1 MYKCTNSNHFYFL
14 SFSANRRARKAIFI
28 AFSLICLNGLQGFVI
43 LVTYVTEIFSS
54 TNPNI
59 SPIDS
64 SIIITIILIISNV
77 IFLNS
82 VDRAGRRTLY
92 IYSSVATAIGLIL
105 FAAYLYYLTDN
116 HTFDW
121 VPIVCLSYVLFVSS
135 LGMNPVPLLVVVEI
149 FPKKVSQ
156 DRKSGNDTTIIKLFP
171 QIKHYGYSSCVTLV
185 LVNTFIMLEN
195 YPPMKKHIGLFGWVL
210 FFAVASLCNAL
221 FGMLFVPETKGKS
234 HESIMQLL
242 D

>member
-1 MYKCTNSNHFYFL
+1 MQLCTIEFQIQITFY

-28 AFSLICLNGLQGFVI
+28 AFSLICLNGMQGFVI

-64 SIIITIILIISNV
+64 SIIITTILIISNV

-82 VDRAGRRTLY
+82 VDRAGRRTFY
-92 IYSSVATAIGLIL
+92 IYSSVATAIGLIV
-105 FAAYLYYLTDN
+105 FAGYLYYLTDN

-135 LGMNPVPLLVVVEI
+135 LGMNPVPLLIVVEI
-149 FPKKVSQ
+149 FPKKVRIESHDSKMFLQ
-156 DRKSGNDTTIIKLFP
+156 PFIFDVSTDK
-171 QIKHYGYSSCVTLV
+171 TLWI
-185 LVNTFIMLEN
+185 F
-195 YPPMKKHIGLFGWVL
+195 
-210 FFAVASLCNAL
+210 
-221 FGMLFVPETKGKS
+221 
-234 HESIMQLL
+234 
-242 D
+242 